1 MGQMGQMGAMGGMG
15 GGMGQMGMGGGMDD
29 AEAVVFQVAYGKP
42 GPLGIDLCPH
52 VVMYMLNGA
61 FQAAH
66 VAVVKGCQPGSPI
79 QLGDVMVSINGTP
92 LVADATETAGGESY
106 LNMVKGMIGQ
116 QQVPRVMRFFRST
129 SVDGARIEADS
140 APSQLQLSEVQVFLQ
155 G

>member
-1 MGQMGQMGAMGGMG
+1 MNQMNQMGGRQQMN
-15 GGMGQMGMGGGMDD
+15 DTD
-29 AEAVVFQVAYGKP
+29 SIVFQVVYGKP
-42 GPLGIDLCPH
+42 GSLGIDLCPH
-52 VVMYMLNGA
+52 MVMYMLNGA

-79 QLGDVMVSINGTP
+79 QVGDVMVSINGTP

-116 QQVPRVMRFFRST
+116 PQVPRVMRFFRST
-129 SVDGARIEADS
+129 SVDGARREADS